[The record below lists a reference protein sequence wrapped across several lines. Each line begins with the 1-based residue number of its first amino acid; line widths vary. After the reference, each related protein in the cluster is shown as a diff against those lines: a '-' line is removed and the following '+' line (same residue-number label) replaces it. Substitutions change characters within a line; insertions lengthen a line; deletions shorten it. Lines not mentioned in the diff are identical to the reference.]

1 LDLSK
6 LVTFQIK
13 NNKKYIIFDKT
24 SILKKPE
31 FEKNSTKSSYG
42 SYMNS
47 NTGNEFLESICCIIE
62 DELFKELNNSK
73 FWSIII
79 DKSNTIVDNKHLAIV
94 SKHLIDNIPYM
105 CYLKMINLK
114 ETDASYIFNHL
125 FL

>member
-1 LDLSK
+1 MRNVYFYSKKYQAINIFSDLSK
-6 LVTFQIK
+6 LVIFQIK
-13 NNKKYIIFDKT
+13 NNKEYIISDKI
-24 SILKKPE
+24 SILKKLE
-31 FEKNSTKSSYG
+31 FD
-42 SYMNS
+42 
-47 NTGNEFLESICCIIE
+47 

-105 CYLKMINLK
+105 CYLKMINLE